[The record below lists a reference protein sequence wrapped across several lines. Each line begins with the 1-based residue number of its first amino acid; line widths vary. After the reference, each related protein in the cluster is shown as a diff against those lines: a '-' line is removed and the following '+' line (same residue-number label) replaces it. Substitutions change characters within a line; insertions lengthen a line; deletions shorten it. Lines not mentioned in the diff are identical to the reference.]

1 MKIYKSIAKN
11 FFKEGGWVS
20 FAINTVLI
28 WAIKT
33 SITKSLDWWSISLS
47 ASVSFF
53 MFFLTNFITI
63 QTKQNMLDDSIKI
76 EFDTEKNLSIIK
88 QHVILYNYF
97 RNSLAQIVE
106 NSQIINSQSKLEL
119 DPYQIY
125 SHIIFATQHFK
136 EKIYS
141 VDCDIDAWYYI
152 CTEEDFDQISGLR
165 TNEKDK
171 IDYLKESYLNEYID
185 RRRIDLTYN
194 ISSILMEKDKENKL
208 LGMGC
213 VKRIFI
219 IEKKDIDC
227 KILVILA
234 ALQRINE
241 TTRCRICNQY
251 IFWDGVNSEIKDAIK
266 ELQDII
272 IFDKMIAYQEY
283 TLKDAKGSSSII
295 TDNDIIKNHIEQF
308 DVIKK
313 AAKKIDIKSIIKDMV
328 LENE

>member
-1 MKIYKSIAKN
+1 MRIYKSIAKK
-11 FFKEGGWVS
+11 FLKEGGWVS

-33 SITKSLDWWSISLS
+33 SITKSVDWWSILLS

-76 EFDTEKNLSIIK
+76 EFDTEKSLSIIK
-88 QHVILYNYF
+88 QHIILYNYF
-97 RNSLAQIVE
+97 RNSLAEIVE

-136 EKIYS
+136 EKVYS

-152 CTEEDFDQISGLR
+152 CSEDDFDEISSLK
-165 TNEKDK
+165 TNEKKK

-194 ISSILMEKDKENKL
+194 ISSILMEKNKEDKL

-241 TTRCRICNQY
+241 TTRGKICNQY
-251 IFWDGVNSEIKDAIK
+251 ILLDSIDSKTKDAIK
-266 ELQDII
+266 DLQDII

-283 TLKDAKGSSSII
+283 TLKDAKGGSSII
-295 TDNDIIKNHIEQF
+295 TDSSIIKKQIEQF
-308 DVIKK
+308 DIIKK
-313 AAKKIDIKSIIKDMV
+313 AAQKIEVKSIVKEIG
-328 LENE
+328 

>member
-1 MKIYKSIAKN
+1 MKIYKYIARK
-11 FFKEGGWVS
+11 FFIEWGWIS
-20 FAINTVLI
+20 FVINTGLI

-33 SITKSLDWWSISLS
+33 SITKSPDLWSILLS
-47 ASVSFF
+47 TSVSFF
-53 MFFLTNFITI
+53 MFFLMNYITI

-76 EFDTEKNLSIIK
+76 EFDTEKSLSIIK
-88 QHVILYNYF
+88 QHIILYNYF
-97 RNSLAQIVE
+97 RNSLAEIVE
-106 NSQIINSQSKLEL
+106 NTQIINSQSKLEL

-152 CTEEDFDQISGLR
+152 CSEDDFDKISSLK
-165 TNEKDK
+165 TDK
-171 IDYLKESYLNEYID
+171 KEEIDYLKDSYLNEYID

-194 ISSILMEKDKENKL
+194 ISSILMEKNKEDKL

-227 KILVILA
+227 KTLVILA

-241 TTRCRICNQY
+241 TTRGKICNKY
-251 IFWDGVNSEIKDAIK
+251 ILLDSIDSKTKDAIK
-266 ELQDII
+266 ALQDII
-272 IFDKMIAYQEY
+272 IFDEMIAYQEY

-295 TDNDIIKNHIEQF
+295 TDKGIIKKHIEQF
-308 DVIKK
+308 NIIKK
-313 AAKKIDIKSIIKDMV
+313 AAEKIEVKSIAKEIR
-328 LENE
+328 